1 MAPSSSRIGTALW
14 RKARSN
20 VGIRFT
26 RFTVVA
32 VASLIASQVSLSLL
46 LGPAQLT
53 AGLAGGLAAVIGAGV
68 SYVLSRWAW
77 ERKGRPDL
85 LRETLP
91 FWLVSV
97 MVWVLLALA
106 AKLGVHLAAS
116 MQLTGAKRIAVA
128 DGVYFA
134 ANCLTFVLRF
144 VIFHYILFA
153 DARSQREPAS
163 GVAGPDDPSI
173 RSSRETAETA
183 EAAEAAVGDPFAMA
197 AGPRPSPADPA
208 GPSDRGD
215 ADPGPDAR

>member
-1 MAPSSSRIGTALW
+1 
-14 RKARSN
+14 
-20 VGIRFT
+20 
-26 RFTVVA
+26 
-32 VASLIASQVSLSLL
+32 
-46 LGPAQLT
+46 
-53 AGLAGGLAAVIGAGV
+53 
-68 SYVLSRWAW
+68 VLSRWAW

-116 MQLTGAKRIAVA
+116 MQLTGAKRIAVV
-128 DGVYFA
+128 DGTYFA

-153 DARSQREPAS
+153 DARAQREPAS

-173 RSSRETAETA
+173 RSSSETV

-197 AGPRPSPADPA
+197 AGPPSPAD
-208 GPSDRGD
+208 PSDRGD

>member
-14 RKARSN
+14 RRARSN

-46 LGPAQLT
+46 LGPAHLT

-77 ERKGRPDL
+77 ERKGRPNL
-85 LRETLP
+85 LKETLP

-97 MVWVLLALA
+97 MVWVLLALS

-116 MQLTGAKRIAVA
+116 MNLTGAKRIAVA

-153 DARSQREPAS
+153 DARAQREPAS
-163 GVAGPDDPSI
+163 GVARPGVPSI
-173 RSSRETAETA
+173 SSSSEAA

-197 AGPRPSPADPA
+197 SGPTGPADSAVPA
-208 GPSDRGD
+208 DRGD

>member
-1 MAPSSSRIGTALW
+1 MAPSPSRIGTALW

-46 LGPAQLT
+46 LGPAHLT

-77 ERKGRPDL
+77 ERKGRPNL
-85 LRETLP
+85 LKETLP

-106 AKLGVHLAAS
+106 AKLGVHLAES
-116 MQLTGAKRIAVA
+116 MHLTGAKRIAVA

-163 GVAGPDDPSI
+163 GAAGPGVPSI
-173 RSSRETAETA
+173 SVSSETV

-197 AGPRPSPADPA
+197 AGPTGPADSAVPA
-208 GPSDRGD
+208 DRGD

>member
-1 MAPSSSRIGTALW
+1 MAPSSSRIGTVLW
-14 RKARSN
+14 HKARSN

-46 LGPAQLT
+46 LGPAHLT

-116 MQLTGAKRIAVA
+116 MHLTGAKRIAVV
-128 DGVYFA
+128 DGTYFA

-153 DARSQREPAS
+153 DARAQREPAS

-173 RSSRETAETA
+173 RSSSETV

-197 AGPRPSPADPA
+197 SGAPPSPADPA
-208 GPSDRGD
+208 APSDRGD
-215 ADPGPDAR
+215 ADPCPDAR

>member
-20 VGIRFT
+20 VGVRFT

-46 LGPAQLT
+46 LGPAHLT

-77 ERKGRPDL
+77 ERKGRPNL
-85 LRETLP
+85 LKETLP

-97 MVWVLLALA
+97 MVWVLLALS

-116 MQLTGAKRIAVA
+116 MHLTGAKRIAVV

-153 DARSQREPAS
+153 DARAQREPAS
-163 GVAGPDDPSI
+163 GAAGPGDPSI
-173 RSSRETAETA
+173 SSPSEAVEA
-183 EAAEAAVGDPFAMA
+183 VEAALGDPFAMA
-197 AGPRPSPADPA
+197 SGPTGPADSA
-208 GPSDRGD
+208 AAVDRGD

>member
-1 MAPSSSRIGTALW
+1 MALSSSRIGTALW
-14 RKARSN
+14 RRARSN

-46 LGPAQLT
+46 LGPAHLT

-97 MVWVLLALA
+97 MCWVLLALA

-116 MQLTGAKRIAVA
+116 MHLTGAKRIAVV
-128 DGVYFA
+128 DGTYFA

-153 DARSQREPAS
+153 DARAQREPAS

-173 RSSRETAETA
+173 RSSSETV

-197 AGPRPSPADPA
+197 AGPPSPAD
-208 GPSDRGD
+208 PSDRGD

>member
-1 MAPSSSRIGTALW
+1 MAPSPSRIGTALW

-46 LGPAQLT
+46 LGPAHLT

-77 ERKGRPDL
+77 ERKGRPNL
-85 LRETLP
+85 LKETLP

-106 AKLGVHLAAS
+106 AKLGVHLAES
-116 MQLTGAKRIAVA
+116 MHLTGAKRIAVA

-163 GVAGPDDPSI
+163 GAAGPGAPSI
-173 RSSRETAETA
+173 SVSSETV

-197 AGPRPSPADPA
+197 AGPTGPADSAVPA
-208 GPSDRGD
+208 DRGD

>member
-1 MAPSSSRIGTALW
+1 MAPSSSRIGTVLW
-14 RKARSN
+14 HKARSN

-46 LGPAQLT
+46 LGPAHLT

-153 DARSQREPAS
+153 DANSQREPDS
-163 GVAGPDDPSI
+163 GVAGPDDSSI
-173 RSSRETAETA
+173 RSSSETVDV
-183 EAAEAAVGDPFAMA
+183 AEAAVGDPFAMA
-197 AGPRPSPADPA
+197 SGAPPSPADPA
-208 GPSDRGD
+208 APSDRGD

>member
-163 GVAGPDDPSI
+163 EVAGPDDPSI
-173 RSSRETAETA
+173 RSSRETV

>member
-1 MAPSSSRIGTALW
+1 M
-14 RKARSN
+14 
-20 VGIRFT
+20 
-26 RFTVVA
+26 
-32 VASLIASQVSLSLL
+32 
-46 LGPAQLT
+46 
-53 AGLAGGLAAVIGAGV
+53 
-68 SYVLSRWAW
+68 LSRWAW
-77 ERKGRPDL
+77 ERKGRPNL

-91 FWLVSV
+91 FWIVSV
-97 MVWVLLALA
+97 MCWVLLAMA

-128 DGVYFA
+128 DGIYFA

-163 GVAGPDDPSI
+163 EVAGPDDPSI
-173 RSSRETAETA
+173 RSSRETV

-197 AGPRPSPADPA
+197 AGPRPSPAGPA

-215 ADPGPDAR
+215 ADPGPGAR

>member
-1 MAPSSSRIGTALW
+1 MAPSLTRIGTALW

-46 LGPAQLT
+46 LGPAHLT
-53 AGLAGGLAAVIGAGV
+53 AGLAGGLAAIIGAGV

-116 MQLTGAKRIAVA
+116 MQLTGAKRIAVV
-128 DGVYFA
+128 DGTYFA

-153 DARSQREPAS
+153 DVRSQRQPA
-163 GVAGPDDPSI
+163 GVAGPEDPSI
-173 RSSRETAETA
+173 MSSSETVET
-183 EAAEAAVGDPFAMA
+183 AEAAVGDPFAMA
-197 AGPRPSPADPA
+197 AGPPSSPAA
-208 GPSDRGD
+208 PSDRGD

>member
-20 VGIRFT
+20 VGVRFT

-46 LGPAQLT
+46 LGPAHLT

-77 ERKGRPDL
+77 ERKGRPNL
-85 LRETLP
+85 LKETLP

-97 MVWVLLALA
+97 MVWVLLALS

-116 MQLTGAKRIAVA
+116 MNLTGAKRIAVA

-153 DARSQREPAS
+153 DARAQREPAS
-163 GVAGPDDPSI
+163 GVAGPGVPSI
-173 RSSRETAETA
+173 SSSSEAA
-183 EAAEAAVGDPFAMA
+183 EAAEVAVGDPFAMA
-197 AGPRPSPADPA
+197 SGPTGPADSAVPA
-208 GPSDRGD
+208 DRGD